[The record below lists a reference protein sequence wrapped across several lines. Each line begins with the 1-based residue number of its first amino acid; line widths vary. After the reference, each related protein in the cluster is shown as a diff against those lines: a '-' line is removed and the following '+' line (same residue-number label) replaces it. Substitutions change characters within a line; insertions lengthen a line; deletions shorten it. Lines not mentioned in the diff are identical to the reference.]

1 SSSGSS
7 ADGSSSAAE
16 RDEDSGAEQVL
27 HFRHVTMPAGRLV
40 GWTVDRQGERALVAM
55 SDSHDELLAVTKLY
69 LVDLLGGQPPLLL
82 RESTRE
88 IGYGPGE
95 FSPDGTRALI
105 GRSRTWTQ
113 SATLA
118 STTEVLDLRTG
129 ESAQLWPELDHWI
142 SPVWLDGGPGRQLA
156 FGEVSVAGGAVIA
169 VASSITEAPHPVRID
184 PATGTLEN
192 LPNPADPVEQS
203 GSLAELTATAAD
215 GTEVRAWLRLPE

>member
-1 SSSGSS
+1 
-7 ADGSSSAAE
+7 
-16 RDEDSGAEQVL
+16 
-27 HFRHVTMPAGRLV
+27 MPAGRLV

-129 ESAQLWPELDHWI
+129 RSEEHTSELQSRGHLVCRLLLEKKNKHKI
-142 SPVWLDGGPGRQLA
+142 PNHTR
-156 FGEVSVAGGAVIA
+156 
-169 VASSITEAPHPVRID
+169 
-184 PATGTLEN
+184 TGHK
-192 LPNPADPVEQS
+192 P
-203 GSLAELTATAAD
+203 
-215 GTEVRAWLRLPE
+215 RA